1 VSERFDAQ
9 ARDRLL
15 GRARLAGWA
24 VGAAAAGATALLSV
38 VAAHAFQGHRGTA
51 SHAATPSAA
60 SASSVRVPP
69 PQDVPA
75 IDGAPPPLQPP
86 PSPPEAVAPQPAPV
100 TSGGS

>member
-1 VSERFDAQ
+1 MSERLDPQ

-15 GRARLAGWA
+15 ARTRLAGWV
-24 VGAAAAGATALLSV
+24 VGAAATGATALLSV
-38 VAAHAFQGHRGTA
+38 VSAHAFRGHGGTPA
-51 SHAATPSAA
+51 HAAATATATAA
-60 SASSVRVPP
+60 PARVPP

-86 PSPPEAVAPQPAPV
+86 ASPPEAAPPQPAPV